1 MPLKIIR
8 EDITR
13 VHADAIVNTA
23 NPRPIIGRGTD
34 MAVYLA
40 AGAEEMLAERK
51 KIGDIPPGQAAAT
64 GAYRLNARYVIH
76 TVGPVWQGGGCR
88 ERETLGECY
97 ARSLALAD
105 SLKCKSAAFPL
116 ISAGIY
122 GFPKDEA
129 LSVAFSEIGR
139 FLLSHEMTV
148 ILAVFDRDAFEM
160 SGRLFTDL
168 EDLIGRREAA
178 ARPETGTGGH
188 VPDGM
193 RSAPAFRPARGAA
206 PFADLEDALG
216 AKEDTFAQRLF
227 RLIDER
233 GLDDVTVYKRAN
245 IDRKLFSG
253 IRCKKNYHPKKKTAV
268 ALAIALELSMD
279 ETADLLARAG
289 YALSPNDRFDVI
301 VSHFI
306 SRRFYSIWE
315 INATLFRYGEQT
327 LD

>member
-23 NPRPIIGRGTD
+23 NPMPIIGRGTD
-34 MAVYLA
+34 MAVYHA

-51 KIGDIPPGQAAAT
+51 KIGPIPPGQAAAT
-64 GAYRLNARYVIH
+64 GAYRLHARYVIH
-76 TVGPVWQGGGCR
+76 TVGPAWRGGGYR

-97 ARSLALAD
+97 AHSLALAH

-129 LSVAFSEIGR
+129 LSIAFSEIGR
-139 FLLSHEMTV
+139 FLLAHEMTV

-168 EDLIGRREAA
+168 EDLIGGRETS
-178 ARPETGTGGH
+178 RPAKETGGP
-188 VPDGM
+188 VLNNM
-193 RSAPAFRPARGAA
+193 RSVPSSRPVQSAA
-206 PFADLEDALG
+206 PYAALEEALDAG
-216 AKEDTFAQRLF
+216 EDSFAQRLF
-227 RLIDER
+227 RLIDGR

-268 ALAIALELSMD
+268 ALAVALELSMD

-289 YALSPNDRFDVI
+289 YALSPTDRFDII
-301 VSHFI
+301 VSYFI
-306 SRRFYSIWE
+306 SRRFYNIWE

>member
-13 VHADAIVNTA
+13 IHADAIVNTA

-51 KIGDIPPGQAAAT
+51 KIGNILPGQAAAT
-64 GAYRLNARYVIH
+64 GAFRLNARYVIH
-76 TVGPVWQGGGCR
+76 TVGPQWRGGGYH
-88 ERETLGECY
+88 ERETLDECY
-97 ARSLALAD
+97 TRSLALAD
-105 SLKCKSAAFPL
+105 RLKCESAAFPL

-129 LSVAFSEIGR
+129 LSIAFSAISR
-139 FLLSHEMTV
+139 FLLSHDMTV
-148 ILAVFDRDAFEM
+148 ILAVFDRDAFQM

-168 EDLIGRREAA
+168 EDLIGGRETARPATETCGVAMNNLRAA
-178 ARPETGTGGH
+178 AESH
-188 VPDGM
+188 DG
-193 RSAPAFRPARGAA
+193 AQAA
-206 PFADLEDALG
+206 TLEEALG
-216 AKEDTFAQRLF
+216 TKEDTFTQRLF

-268 ALAIALELSMD
+268 ALAVALELSMD

-306 SRRFYSIWE
+306 SRRFYNIWE
-315 INATLFRYGEQT
+315 INAALFRYGEQT

>member
-23 NPRPIIGRGTD
+23 NPEPVVGQGTD
-34 MAVYLA
+34 MALYLA
-40 AGAEEMLAERK
+40 AGAEEMLVERK
-51 KIGDIPPGQAAAT
+51 KIGAIPPGRAAAT

-76 TVGPVWQGGGCR
+76 TVGPEWRGGGFR
-88 ERETLGECY
+88 EREILGECY
-97 ARSLALAD
+97 ANSLALAD

-122 GFPKDEA
+122 GFPKAEA

-139 FLLSHEMTV
+139 FLLSHDMTV
-148 ILAVFDRDAFEM
+148 ILAVLDRDAFEM
-160 SGRLFTDL
+160 SGRLFSDL
-168 EDLIGRREAA
+168 EDLVGEKEAA
-178 ARPETGTGGH
+178 ARLRREYGAGVNAARGGL
-188 VPDGM
+188 PL
-193 RSAPAFRPARGAA
+193 RPAERGARS
-206 PFADLEDALG
+206 FSLDEALG
-216 AKEDTFAQRLF
+216 TKEDTFTRRLF

-306 SRRFYSIWE
+306 SRRFYNIWE
-315 INATLFRYGEQT
+315 INAALFRYGEQT

>member
-40 AGAEEMLAERK
+40 AGAEDMLAERK
-51 KIGDIPPGQAAAT
+51 KIGGILPGQAAAT
-64 GAYRLNARYVIH
+64 GAFRLNARYVIH
-76 TVGPVWQGGGCR
+76 TVGPQWRGGGFH

-97 ARSLALAD
+97 TRSLALAD
-105 SLKCKSAAFPL
+105 RLKCESAAFPL

-129 LSVAFSEIGR
+129 LSIAFSAISR
-139 FLLSHEMTV
+139 FLLSHDMTV

-168 EDLIGRREAA
+168 EDLIGGRET
-178 ARPETGTGGH
+178 ARPAKETRGIAMNNLRAAPEPRGGI
-188 VPDGM
+188 
-193 RSAPAFRPARGAA
+193 SEA
-206 PFADLEDALG
+206 PFAALEEALDT
-216 AKEDTFAQRLF
+216 KEDSFVQKLF

-301 VSHFI
+301 IAYFI
-306 SRRFYSIWE
+306 SRRFYSVWE
-315 INATLFRYGEQT
+315 INAALFKYGEQT

>member
-8 EDITR
+8 EDISR

-23 NPRPIIGRGTD
+23 NPEPVVGRGTD
-34 MAVYLA
+34 MALYLA

-51 KIGDIPPGQAAAT
+51 KIGAIPPGRAAAT

-76 TVGPVWQGGGCR
+76 TVGPEWRGGGFR
-88 ERETLGECY
+88 EREILGECY
-97 ARSLALAD
+97 ANSLALAD

-122 GFPKDEA
+122 GFPKAEA

-139 FLLSHEMTV
+139 FLLSHDMTV
-148 ILAVFDRDAFEM
+148 ILAVLDRDAFEM
-160 SGRLFTDL
+160 SGRLFSDL
-168 EDLIGRREAA
+168 EDLVGEKEAA
-178 ARPETGTGGH
+178 ARLRREYGAGANAARGGL
-188 VPDGM
+188 PL
-193 RSAPAFRPARGAA
+193 RPAERGARS
-206 PFADLEDALG
+206 FSLDEALG
-216 AKEDTFAQRLF
+216 TKEDTFTRRLF

-268 ALAIALELSMD
+268 ALAVALELSMD

-301 VSHFI
+301 VSYFI
-306 SRRFYSIWE
+306 SRRFYNIWE
-315 INATLFRYGEQT
+315 INAALFRYGEQT

>member
-23 NPRPIIGRGTD
+23 NPEPVVGRGTD
-34 MAVYLA
+34 MALYLA

-51 KIGDIPPGQAAAT
+51 KIGAIPPGRAAAT

-76 TVGPVWQGGGCR
+76 TVGPEWRGGGFR
-88 ERETLGECY
+88 EREILGECY
-97 ARSLALAD
+97 ANSLALAD

-122 GFPKDEA
+122 GFPKAEA

-139 FLLSHEMTV
+139 FLLSHDMTV
-148 ILAVFDRDAFEM
+148 ILAVLDRDAFEM
-160 SGRLFTDL
+160 SGRLFSDL
-168 EDLIGRREAA
+168 EDLVGEKEAA
-178 ARPETGTGGH
+178 ARLRREYSAGANAARGGL
-188 VPDGM
+188 PL
-193 RSAPAFRPARGAA
+193 RPAERGARS
-206 PFADLEDALG
+206 FSLDEALG
-216 AKEDTFAQRLF
+216 TKEDTFTRRLF

-268 ALAIALELSMD
+268 ALAVALELSMD

-306 SRRFYSIWE
+306 SRRFYNIWE
-315 INATLFRYGEQT
+315 INAALFRYGEQT

>member
-23 NPRPIIGRGTD
+23 NPEPVVGRGTD
-34 MAVYLA
+34 MALYLA

-51 KIGDIPPGQAAAT
+51 KIGAIPPGRAAAT

-76 TVGPVWQGGGCR
+76 TVGPEWRGGGFR
-88 ERETLGECY
+88 EREILGECY
-97 ARSLALAD
+97 ANSLALAD

-122 GFPKDEA
+122 GFPKAEA

-139 FLLSHEMTV
+139 FLLSHDMTV
-148 ILAVFDRDAFEM
+148 ILAVLDRDAFEM
-160 SGRLFTDL
+160 SGRLFSDL
-168 EDLIGRREAA
+168 EDLVGEKEAA
-178 ARPETGTGGH
+178 ARLRREYGAGANAARGGL
-188 VPDGM
+188 PL
-193 RSAPAFRPARGAA
+193 RPAERGARS
-206 PFADLEDALG
+206 FSLDEALG
-216 AKEDTFAQRLF
+216 TKEDTFTRRLF

-306 SRRFYSIWE
+306 SRRFYNIWE
-315 INATLFRYGEQT
+315 INAALFRYGEQT

>member
-40 AGAEEMLAERK
+40 AGAEDMLAERK
-51 KIGDIPPGQAAAT
+51 KIGGILPGQAAAT
-64 GAYRLNARYVIH
+64 GAFRLNARYVIH
-76 TVGPVWQGGGCR
+76 TVGPQWRGGGFH

-97 ARSLALAD
+97 TRSLALAD
-105 SLKCKSAAFPL
+105 RLKCESAAFPL

-129 LSVAFSEIGR
+129 LSIAFSAISR
-139 FLLSHEMTV
+139 FLLSHDMTV
-148 ILAVFDRDAFEM
+148 ILAVLDRDAFEM
-160 SGRLFTDL
+160 SGRLFSDL
-168 EDLIGRREAA
+168 EDLVGEKEAA
-178 ARPETGTGGH
+178 ARLRREYGAGANAARGGL
-188 VPDGM
+188 PL
-193 RSAPAFRPARGAA
+193 RPAERGARS
-206 PFADLEDALG
+206 FSLDEALG
-216 AKEDTFAQRLF
+216 TKEDTFTRRLF

-301 VSHFI
+301 ISYFI
-306 SRRFYSIWE
+306 SRRFYSVWE
-315 INATLFRYGEQT
+315 INAALFKYGEQT

>member
-1 MPLKIIR
+1 
-8 EDITR
+8 
-13 VHADAIVNTA
+13 
-23 NPRPIIGRGTD
+23 
-34 MAVYLA
+34 
-40 AGAEEMLAERK
+40 MLAERK
-51 KIGDIPPGQAAAT
+51 KIGAIPPGRAAAT

-76 TVGPVWQGGGCR
+76 TVGPEWRGGGFR
-88 ERETLGECY
+88 EREILGECY
-97 ARSLALAD
+97 ANSLALAD

-122 GFPKDEA
+122 GFPKAEA

-139 FLLSHEMTV
+139 FLLSHDMTV
-148 ILAVFDRDAFEM
+148 ILAVLDRDAFEM
-160 SGRLFTDL
+160 SGRLFSDL
-168 EDLIGRREAA
+168 EDLVGEKEAA
-178 ARPETGTGGH
+178 ARLRREYGAGANAARGGL
-188 VPDGM
+188 PL
-193 RSAPAFRPARGAA
+193 RPAERGARS
-206 PFADLEDALG
+206 FSLDEALG
-216 AKEDTFAQRLF
+216 TKEDTFTRRLF

-306 SRRFYSIWE
+306 SRRFYNIWE
-315 INATLFRYGEQT
+315 INAALFRYGEQT

>member
-13 VHADAIVNTA
+13 VRADAIVNTA
-23 NPRPIIGRGTD
+23 NPRPVIGRGTD

-40 AGAEEMLAERK
+40 AGAEDMLAERK

-64 GAYRLNARYVIH
+64 GAYALHARYVIH
-76 TVGPVWQGGGCR
+76 TVGPDWQGGGR
-88 ERETLGECY
+88 LEREILGKCY
-97 ARSLALAD
+97 ANSLALAD
-105 SLKCKSAAFPL
+105 SLGCESAAFPL
-116 ISAGIY
+116 ISAGFY

-129 LSVAFSEIGR
+129 LSIAFSEIGR

-148 ILAVFDRDAFEM
+148 ILAVFDRDAFEL

-168 EDLIGRREAA
+168 RDLIANREAA
-178 ARPETGTGGH
+178 GPAKGPAGTSPNSAYAPP
-188 VPDGM
+188 VPSDGQ
-193 RSAPAFRPARGAA
+193 GAA
-206 PFADLEDALG
+206 PFATLEEALG
-216 AKEDTFAQRLF
+216 AKEDTFARRLF

-268 ALAIALELSMD
+268 ALAIALELDLD

-306 SRRFYSIWE
+306 SHRFYNIWE

-327 LD
+327 MD

>member
-23 NPRPIIGRGTD
+23 NPEPVVGRGTD
-34 MAVYLA
+34 MALYLA

-51 KIGDIPPGQAAAT
+51 KIGAIPPGRAAAT

-76 TVGPVWQGGGCR
+76 TVGPEWRGGGFR
-88 ERETLGECY
+88 EREILGECY
-97 ARSLALAD
+97 ANSLALAD

-122 GFPKDEA
+122 GFPKAEA

-139 FLLSHEMTV
+139 FLLSHDMTV
-148 ILAVFDRDAFEM
+148 ILAVLDRDAFEM
-160 SGRLFTDL
+160 SGRLFSDL
-168 EDLIGRREAA
+168 EDLVGEKEAA
-178 ARPETGTGGH
+178 ARLRREYGAGANAARGGL
-188 VPDGM
+188 PL
-193 RSAPAFRPARGAA
+193 RPAEQGARS
-206 PFADLEDALG
+206 FSLDEALG
-216 AKEDTFAQRLF
+216 TKEDTFTRRLF

-306 SRRFYSIWE
+306 SRRFYNIWE
-315 INATLFRYGEQT
+315 INAALFRYGEQT

>member
-23 NPRPIIGRGTD
+23 NPEPVVGRGTD
-34 MAVYLA
+34 MALYLA
-40 AGAEEMLAERK
+40 AGAEETPAGRK
-51 KIGDIPPGQAAAT
+51 RIGAIPPGRAAAT

-76 TVGPVWQGGGCR
+76 TVGPEWRGGGFR
-88 ERETLGECY
+88 EREILGECY
-97 ARSLALAD
+97 ANSLALAD

-122 GFPKDEA
+122 GFPKAEA

-139 FLLSHEMTV
+139 FLLSHDMTV
-148 ILAVFDRDAFEM
+148 ILAVLDRDAFEM
-160 SGRLFTDL
+160 SGRLFSDL
-168 EDLIGRREAA
+168 EDLVGEKEAA
-178 ARPETGTGGH
+178 ARLRREYGAGANAARGGL
-188 VPDGM
+188 PL
-193 RSAPAFRPARGAA
+193 RPAERGARS
-206 PFADLEDALG
+206 FSLDEALG
-216 AKEDTFAQRLF
+216 TKEDTFTRRLF

-306 SRRFYSIWE
+306 SRRFYNIWE
-315 INATLFRYGEQT
+315 INAALFRYGEQT

>member
-23 NPRPIIGRGTD
+23 NPEPVVGRGTD
-34 MAVYLA
+34 MALYLA
-40 AGAEEMLAERK
+40 AGAEETPAERK
-51 KIGDIPPGQAAAT
+51 KIGAIPPGRAAAT

-76 TVGPVWQGGGCR
+76 TVGPEWRGGGFR
-88 ERETLGECY
+88 EREILGECY
-97 ARSLALAD
+97 ANSLALAD

-122 GFPKDEA
+122 GFPKAEA

-139 FLLSHEMTV
+139 FLLSHDMTV
-148 ILAVFDRDAFEM
+148 ILAVLDRDAFEM
-160 SGRLFTDL
+160 SGRLFSDL
-168 EDLIGRREAA
+168 EDLVGEKEAA
-178 ARPETGTGGH
+178 ARLRREYGAGANAARGGL
-188 VPDGM
+188 PL
-193 RSAPAFRPARGAA
+193 RPAERGARS
-206 PFADLEDALG
+206 FSLDEALG
-216 AKEDTFAQRLF
+216 TKEDTFTRRLF

-306 SRRFYSIWE
+306 SRRFYNIWE
-315 INATLFRYGEQT
+315 INAALFRYGEQT

>member
-23 NPRPIIGRGTD
+23 NPRPVIGRGTD

-40 AGAEEMLAERK
+40 AGAEDMLAERK

-76 TVGPVWQGGGCR
+76 TVGPEWRGGGYR

-97 ARSLALAD
+97 ARSLALAH
-105 SLKCKSAAFPL
+105 SLKCKIAAFPL

-139 FLLSHEMTV
+139 FLLNHEMTV

-168 EDLIGRREAA
+168 EDLIGGREAA
-178 ARPETGTGGH
+178 VRPVKETAGMLPGGARKA
-188 VPDGM
+188 
-193 RSAPAFRPARGAA
+193 APPPAGQSTA
-206 PFADLEDALG
+206 PFAALEEALG
-216 AKEDTFAQRLF
+216 AKEDSFAQRLF

-268 ALAIALELSMD
+268 ALAIALELSLD

-289 YALSPNDRFDVI
+289 YALSPTDRFDVI
-301 VSHFI
+301 VSYFI
-306 SRRFYSIWE
+306 SRRYYGIWE

>member
-23 NPRPIIGRGTD
+23 NPEPVFGRGTD
-34 MAVYLA
+34 MALYLA

-51 KIGDIPPGQAAAT
+51 KIGAIPPGRAAAT

-76 TVGPVWQGGGCR
+76 TVGPEWRGGGFR
-88 ERETLGECY
+88 EREILGECY
-97 ARSLALAD
+97 ANSLALAD

-122 GFPKDEA
+122 GFPKAEA

-139 FLLSHEMTV
+139 FLLSHDMTV
-148 ILAVFDRDAFEM
+148 ILAVLDRDAFEM
-160 SGRLFTDL
+160 SGRLFSDL
-168 EDLIGRREAA
+168 EDLVGEKEAA
-178 ARPETGTGGH
+178 ARLRREYGAGANAARGGL
-188 VPDGM
+188 PL
-193 RSAPAFRPARGAA
+193 RPAERGARS
-206 PFADLEDALG
+206 FSLDEALG
-216 AKEDTFAQRLF
+216 TKEDTFTRRLF

-306 SRRFYSIWE
+306 SRRFYNIWE
-315 INATLFRYGEQT
+315 INAALFRYGEQT